1 MVPAFIIMMLIDELV
16 LENAK
21 PRWLYFAV
29 SFVTLLFM
37 YWLLDRSMKTY
48 IIVLIKKV
56 RI

>member
-1 MVPAFIIMMLIDELV
+1 MMLIDELV
-16 LENAK
+16 LENTK